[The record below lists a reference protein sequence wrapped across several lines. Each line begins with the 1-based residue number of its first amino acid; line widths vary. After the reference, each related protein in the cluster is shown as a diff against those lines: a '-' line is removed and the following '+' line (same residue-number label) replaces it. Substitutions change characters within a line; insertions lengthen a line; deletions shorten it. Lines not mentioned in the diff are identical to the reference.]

1 MGPLERS
8 VRSAPRGDVPAEL
21 LARIDQFGVGIF
33 QSHLDERITERRAT
47 GKHIAD
53 GRFHTG
59 EEQAM
64 GFVQARHDLRS
75 HPADKRK
82 WARRLIAF
90 ELYPD
95 PRRKAYIVIARQ

>member
-1 MGPLERS
+1 MRPFELP
-8 VRSAPRGDVPAEL
+8 VRLTPGGDVLAEL
-21 LARIDQFGVGIF
+21 LARIDQLGIGVF
-33 QSHLDERITERRAT
+33 QPHLDVRIAERRAA

-59 EEQAM
+59 EKQAM

-90 ELYPD
+90 ELHPH
-95 PRRKAYIVIARQ
+95 PRS